1 VGARRKYKYS
11 VACVFART
19 PLWLY
24 SPHKKK
30 RKSVQKRHKN
40 VTDGYAKMTDKRGRE
55 GETQQMRRHEKK
67 ETNRKRER
75 EGRKGRRIRT
85 IAISAKVRRKSNL
98 IRHEGHV
105 GT

>member
-1 VGARRKYKYS
+1 VGARRKYTIFGCMRFRTY
-11 VACVFART
+11 ATLALFAAQ
-19 PLWLY
+19 
-24 SPHKKK
+24 KK

-40 VTDGYAKMTDKRGRE
+40 VTDGYAKMTDERGRE

-67 ETNRKRER
+67 ETNRKRNR